1 MCRVSA
7 FYDRFLQ
14 PGIIMK
20 ITKKQLRRIIRE
32 EMAHQRHGLG
42 KNIAGVEFPIVVSY
56 KGGSEIAYDQNELDD
71 ILDMITAGPG
81 SRANIPYSLDSLAD
95 MEPETVPAGRGIER
109 YAEGKRKLREY
120 SDYASWADLHD
131 TIEDEMSVL
140 EDMQEKYVFS
150 GWLRKNDRFD
160 IDNLLRKAMLTLD
173 EVQSAIEDEVS
184 KNRITR

>member
-1 MCRVSA
+1 
-7 FYDRFLQ
+7 
-14 PGIIMK
+14 MK
-20 ITKKQLRRIIRE
+20 ITKRQLRRIIKE
-32 EMAHQRHGLG
+32 E
-42 KNIAGVEFPIVVSY
+42 
-56 KGGSEIAYDQNELDD
+56 
-71 ILDMITAGPG
+71 
-81 SRANIPYSLDSLAD
+81 
-95 MEPETVPAGRGIER
+95 
-109 YAEGKRKLREY
+109 KRKLREY

-184 KNRITR
+184 KNRKAR